1 MRSMDL
7 EGVVFDLDA
16 TLVNMGGFVDWKEA
30 HRRARDAYL
39 STECPEKFV
48 LKYSERGLFNMIN
61 LVRDEVSR
69 TMPEKVEEIQ
79 LKAYDAIESCEVES
93 IEDCHLMPGC
103 EDVLDWLEDRGIR
116 MGVATSN
123 SQTVAEEIL
132 KRKGIDRYFAAV
144 VGRRPELRMKPHPDQ
159 ILKCFEMMG
168 VDPSGGVVVGD
179 SVRDV
184 AAAKSA
190 EIYVVAVPAYF
201 TRREAIKEAGADVI
215 IDSLEDLPTVL
226 SKLKR

>member
-1 MRSMDL
+1 MKL

-30 HRRARDAYL
+30 HRKAREAYQT
-39 STECPEKFV
+39 TECPKEFV
-48 LKYSERGLFNMIN
+48 LKCSERGLFNMLN

-69 TMPEKVEEIQ
+69 TIPEKVEEIQ

-93 IEDCHLMPGC
+93 IEACHLMPGC
-103 EDVLDWLEDRGIR
+103 EDVLDWLEERDIR

-201 TRREAIKEAGADVI
+201 TRRDSIIEAGADVI
-215 IDSLEDLPTVL
+215 IDSLEDLLVVL
-226 SKLKR
+226 SMLQR